1 MRSNKRFGIS
11 SGFLIASWSLSVC
24 VPARAE
30 TADILSGKWEWQATC
45 DHGEFHG
52 IMEIKQQDTAFTGQ
66 FLETNFWD
74 KGTISNGVLNGK
86 NMRFDRTYGLIQQH
100 LSADL
105 SDANRKLSGPYE
117 STMFG
122 HCILRGK
129 KL

>member
-1 MRSNKRFGIS
+1 MRSSKRFGIS

-74 KGTISNGVLNGK
+74 KGTI
-86 NMRFDRTYGLIQQH
+86 
-100 LSADL
+100 
-105 SDANRKLSGPYE
+105 
-117 STMFG
+117 
-122 HCILRGK
+122 
-129 KL
+129 